1 MSEDPGIPPVVK
13 WLVHNG
19 EGRILHSGVAPDED
33 GALLQI
39 EGPDEYLLLTDEVE
53 VDGDLYR
60 IVAGEIVERPTLAF
74 DKTTILADGE
84 DKATLTG
91 LPDPCTVLVDG
102 TPYEVTGG
110 TLQVTSDMPATYEIE
125 IEDPFPA
132 QYFKATIHA
141 VEAL

>member
-1 MSEDPGIPPVVK
+1 MATFVTY
-13 WLVHNG
+13 L
-19 EGRILHSGVAPDED
+19 PDT
-33 GALLQI
+33 GK
-39 EGPDEYLLLTDEVE
+39 
-53 VDGDLYR
+53 
-60 IVAGEIVERPTLAF
+60 IVAWGTCPDHSLADQAIRGSVVLPIHLDNPDDPWGDTHMVVDEQLVPRPTLAF
-74 DKTTILADGE
+74 DKTTILADDQ

-91 LPDPCTVLVDG
+91 LPDPCTVLVDD

-110 TLQVTSDMPATYEIE
+110 TLEITSDMPATYEIE